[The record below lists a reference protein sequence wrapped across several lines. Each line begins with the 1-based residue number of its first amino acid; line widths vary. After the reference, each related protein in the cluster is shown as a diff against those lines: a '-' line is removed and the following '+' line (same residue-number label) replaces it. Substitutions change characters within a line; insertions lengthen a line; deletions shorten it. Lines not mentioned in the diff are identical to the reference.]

1 MVLATETMISTAV
14 EAVAS
19 EEALRANTYA
29 LLATLL
35 RTPPTAETL
44 QDLAQLASDD
54 TELGRAIAALGAAA
68 RATTS
73 EAVGEEF
80 HELFIGVGP
89 SELKPYASYY
99 LTGFLY
105 EKPLADL
112 RDAMTGLGIE
122 RADDTSEPEDHIA
135 SLCEIMCGLITG
147 AFDAPADLAGQRAF
161 FDRHIAPWAEHL
173 FEDLETVESSNFY
186 KPVGAVGRL
195 FLRIESQAFEMA
207 A

>member
-1 MVLATETMISTAV
+1 MVTQTIISTAEEV
-14 EAVAS
+14 IAS
-19 EEALRANTYA
+19 EEALRANAYA

-44 QDLAQLASDD
+44 QDLARLEPDD
-54 TELGRAIAALGAAA
+54 TDLGRAIGSLGAAA
-68 RATTS
+68 AAANAG
-73 EAVGEEF
+73 AVGEEF
-80 HELFIGVGP
+80 HDLFVGVGA

-112 RDAMTGLGIE
+112 RDAMAELGIE
-122 RADDTSEPEDHIA
+122 IADDSAEPEDHIA

-147 AFDAPADLAGQRAF
+147 AFGAPASLASQRAF
-161 FDRHIAPWAEHL
+161 FDKHLAPWADHL
-173 FEDLETVESSNFY
+173 FEDLETVQSANFY
-186 KPVGAVGRL
+186 KPVGAVGRM
-195 FLRIESQAFEMA
+195 FMRIESQAFEMA

>member
-1 MVLATETMISTAV
+1 MVLVTETKTSTAE

-19 EEALRANTYA
+19 EEALRANAYA

-44 QDLAQLASDD
+44 QNLTRLDSDD
-54 TELGRAIAALGAAA
+54 TELGRAIGLLGVAAQ
-68 RATTS
+68 ATTV
-73 EAVGEEF
+73 EAVGEEY
-80 HELFIGVGP
+80 HDLFVGVGA

-99 LTGFLY
+99 RTGFLY

-112 RDAMTGLGIE
+112 RDDMAGLGIE
-122 RADDTSEPEDHIA
+122 SAEETSEPEDHIA

-147 AFDAPADLAGQRAF
+147 AFDAPADLARQRAF
-161 FDRHIAPWAEHL
+161 FDRHIAPWAAHL
-173 FEDLETVESSNFY
+173 FEDMETAQSAGFY
-186 KPVGAVGRL
+186 KPVGTVGRL
-195 FLRIESQAFEMA
+195 FMEIESQAFEMA